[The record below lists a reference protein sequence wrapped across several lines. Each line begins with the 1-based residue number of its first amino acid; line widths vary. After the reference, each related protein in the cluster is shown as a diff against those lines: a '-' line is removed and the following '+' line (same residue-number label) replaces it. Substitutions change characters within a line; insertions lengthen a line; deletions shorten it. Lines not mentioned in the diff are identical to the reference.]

1 MCLYHP
7 ADENTCRL
15 RANSQGRDAKGT
27 CHVSLKLSLGKK
39 LGLAFGSILALMAVS
54 TSLSLLRMGDVRRV
68 QNEFAEN
75 HVPTLDMIR
84 QLQRDLYHASSG
96 CRQAILAGAQKT
108 RRQAGIKRID
118 GIWKTIDQDLD
129 SLTALST
136 RWSQPENHE
145 RLASIKE
152 TLPRI
157 RRMQRDVISM
167 AGKGGEKGV
176 LKAGNSYVDKITP
189 VVGIVEGDLGELA
202 KSKEKAVTD
211 GAQAVTSSDTL
222 LSWTL
227 SLSALIC
234 IGAGTFL
241 AGFLS
246 HSITQ
251 TSIALLMQAEA
262 VAAGDLTRSEL
273 AVHSDDELGDL
284 TVAVN
289 KMSAHLKRTLMAIME
304 NSAQVASASEE
315 LSASAT
321 LQAQGADTQ
330 KDHTTQVASA
340 MQEMAATV
348 QEVSENSH
356 KAAEASRSA
365 AQAARQGGEVVQE
378 ALASMRSIADST
390 RKVAARVVE
399 LGKGSQQI
407 GKIIAVIDDI
417 ADQTNLLALN
427 AAIEAARAGEQGR
440 GFAVVADEVRKLAE
454 RTTKA
459 TNEIAGMIESIQV
472 ETKNAVQAMEQGN
485 LEVEKGVQKTS
496 ASGAAL
502 DEIIKLAENVGDMI
516 SQIATAATEQSA
528 TTEQINSNIAQ
539 ISSTAQESS
548 VAAEETVKAC
558 TDLSGRAL
566 DLQNIV
572 TQFKLEL
579 NGGAKRNSS
588 STRPHEK
595 PGLSGRPKGTRKTI
609 AAAAG
614 SSR

>member
-1 MCLYHP
+1 
-7 ADENTCRL
+7 
-15 RANSQGRDAKGT
+15 
-27 CHVSLKLSLGKK
+27 
-39 LGLAFGSILALMAVS
+39 
-54 TSLSLLRMGDVRRV
+54 
-68 QNEFAEN
+68 
-75 HVPTLDMIR
+75 
-84 QLQRDLYHASSG
+84 
-96 CRQAILAGAQKT
+96 
-108 RRQAGIKRID
+108 
-118 GIWKTIDQDLD
+118 
-129 SLTALST
+129 
-136 RWSQPENHE
+136 
-145 RLASIKE
+145 
-152 TLPRI
+152 
-157 RRMQRDVISM
+157 
-167 AGKGGEKGV
+167 
-176 LKAGNSYVDKITP
+176 
-189 VVGIVEGDLGELA
+189 
-202 KSKEKAVTD
+202 
-211 GAQAVTSSDTL
+211 
-222 LSWTL
+222 
-227 SLSALIC
+227 
-234 IGAGTFL
+234 
-241 AGFLS
+241 
-246 HSITQ
+246 
-251 TSIALLMQAEA
+251 
-262 VAAGDLTRSEL
+262 
-273 AVHSDDELGDL
+273 
-284 TVAVN
+284 
-289 KMSAHLKRTLMAIME
+289 ME

-548 VAAEETVKAC
+548 VAAEETAKAC

-588 STRPHEK
+588 PTRPHEK
-595 PGLSGRPKGTRKTI
+595 PGPSGRPKGTRKTI